1 MGFDTLM
8 FVFFKLKTHGCFFEN
23 FGIFYILIMFFSISL
38 CLYPC
43 CFCKLLGLC
52 FMHVCSLYDVYH
64 AFMQP
69 LCIALIST
77 FN

>member
-8 FVFFKLKTHGCFFEN
+8 FVFKLKTHGCFLKTLV
-23 FGIFYILIMFFSISL
+23 YSILMMLFSISF

-52 FMHVCSLYDVYH
+52 FMHVCRLYGMYH

-69 LCIALIST
+69 LCIVLIST
-77 FN
+77 SN